1 MMEFVVV
8 LLTKRRFENKVS
20 PMRNETGKR
29 TNIKIGSKNTTVSKS
44 DEKLEVGKHEDN
56 DTHDNPEKK
65 YLKKQL
71 KRALFNSIFEPNDK
85 PHDSNSSRLV
95 STSATYKSRI
105 DIISAII
112 FPTAYALFNLIYWY
126 CVM

>member
-1 MMEFVVV
+1 MMEFVIV

-20 PMRNETGKR
+20 PVRDETGNR
-29 TNIKIGSKNTTVSKS
+29 MNIRIGSKNSVLPKS
-44 DEKLEVGKHEDN
+44 DVKLEIEEREDN
-56 DTHDNPEKK
+56 DTLDNPKKK
-65 YLKKQL
+65 YLKRQL
-71 KRALFNSIFEPNDK
+71 KKALFNSIFEPNDK
-85 PHDSNSSRLV
+85 PYDSNARRPI
-95 STSATYKSRI
+95 STAATYKSRI

>member
-44 DEKLEVGKHEDN
+44 DEKLEVEKHEDN
-56 DTHDNPEKK
+56 DTLDNPQKK
-65 YLKKQL
+65 YLNKQL

>member
-1 MMEFVVV
+1 MMEFVIV

-20 PMRNETGKR
+20 PIRNESGNR
-29 TNIKIGSKNTTVSKS
+29 TNIRIGSKNTVVSKS
-44 DEKLEVGKHEDN
+44 DVKLDVEGHEDN
-56 DTHDNPEKK
+56 DTLDNPQKK

-85 PHDSNSSRLV
+85 PHDCNSKRLV
-95 STSATYKSRI
+95 NTAATYKSRI